1 MDIGRREIMPQ
12 CKHGQQ
18 RGISG
23 FVAKV
28 ILEFTTGQFRT
39 RSRFGSNVSGLFPI
53 QDSVAHKGEADS
65 SKIGTATKATDN
77 HVGIFACH
85 FHLLFGFQTDNRLM
99 QCDMA

>member
-12 CKHGQQ
+12 CKHRQQ

-39 RSRFGSNVSGLFPI
+39 RSRFGSNVSGLFSI
-53 QDSVAHKGEADS
+53 QDSVAHKGETDS
-65 SKIGTATKATDN
+65 SKIGTTTKATDN

>member
-28 ILEFTTGQFRT
+28 ILF
-39 RSRFGSNVSGLFPI
+39 NLSGHGLI
-53 QDSVAHKGEADS
+53 
-65 SKIGTATKATDN
+65 
-77 HVGIFACH
+77 
-85 FHLLFGFQTDNRLM
+85 
-99 QCDMA
+99 DMASYDQYLAGNLMNYELTPQVWEIEVVSKRTLNLKDTTA